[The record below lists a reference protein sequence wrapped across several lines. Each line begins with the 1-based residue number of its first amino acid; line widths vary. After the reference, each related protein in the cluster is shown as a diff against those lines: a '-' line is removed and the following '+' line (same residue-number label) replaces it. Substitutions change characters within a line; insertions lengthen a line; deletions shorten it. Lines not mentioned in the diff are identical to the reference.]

1 MLQYKRGSS
10 SVHGKVKVNK
20 GDGGRSELSSRAGV
34 QVAREGKVGIL
45 SLRLVFRQVV
55 IAD

>member
-34 QVAREGKVGIL
+34 QVAREGKVSIS
-45 SLRLVFRQVV
+45 SLRLVSRQVTSHS
-55 IAD
+55 